1 MINQN
6 SALEDEMKK
15 SLLSGIALALFGAL
29 MFSAGY
35 TGAQESDKDKPAIS
49 PGEIRFVAMR
59 VKDVD
64 ATDQFLN
71 EKLGFEGQRMGE
83 FHVYEVSPGQY
94 LALTPY
100 ADRDSE
106 GEPNMVVGFD
116 VGRIDDYFKQV
127 TEKGVKAID
136 HLSEDLKALERPVYR
151 QWGAR
156 EFAVQ
161 TPDGDI
167 LVFSRLP

>member
-1 MINQN
+1 
-6 SALEDEMKK
+6 MKK
-15 SLLSGIALALFGAL
+15 ATLLAALTFAFLGGLF
-29 MFSAGY
+29 FSSVG
-35 TGAQESDKDKPAIS
+35 TIAQEEAAKPKIT

-64 ATDQFLN
+64 ATNKFLN
-71 EKLGFEGQRMGE
+71 EKLGFDGQSMGD
-83 FHVYEVSPGQY
+83 FYVYEVSPGQY

-100 ADRDSE
+100 EERDGQSQ
-106 GEPNMVVGFD
+106 PNMVVGFD
-116 VGRIDDYFKQV
+116 VGRIDDYFKQITEQEV
-127 TEKGVKAID
+127 TAVD
-136 HLSEDLKALERPVYR
+136 HLADMKALERPVYR

-161 TPDGDI
+161 TPDGDV